1 MERAIGGAPA
11 FDESR
16 ARGAGRR
23 EICFY
28 ISQGV
33 SKEIV
38 SSTPTPLMKL
48 NRRPAAT
55 GESLFTLRAEVHS
68 ISGVKIKLDFFP
80 F

>member
-1 MERAIGGAPA
+1 MRWQSAARAGEKYV
-11 FDESR
+11 F
-16 ARGAGRR
+16 
-23 EICFY
+23 

-55 GESLFTLRAEVHS
+55 GESLFTLRGGVLALYS
-68 ISGVKIKLDFFP
+68 IIALKLN
-80 F
+80 